1 MDFNYA
7 IFDMDGTLVDSMK
20 QWRETGRIYLKKVG
34 IQPTRELLRIIRMKP
49 YEEVSQI
56 LNERFGLGLTGV
68 TLENEFFNIMKYS
81 YHMEVVEKT
90 GIRDYLQYLKE
101 MNVQMCVA
109 TGTCQ
114 ELTCY
119 TLEKLGIKRF
129 FEFIITCPE
138 VGKDKNSP
146 LIFEKALERIGGNK
160 DNTVIFEDSLTAIK
174 AATKVGFRTIGVYD
188 ETSAKDKREI
198 SKLTEQYIY
207 NWESLWN
214 DESIS

>member
-1 MDFNYA
+1 MNFKYA

-20 QWRETGRIYLKKVG
+20 QWRETGSIYLRKVG
-34 IQPTRELLRIIRMKP
+34 IEPTRELIRIIRTKP
-49 YEEVSQI
+49 YEEISQI

-68 TLENEFFNIMKYS
+68 SLENEFFNIMKYS
-81 YHMEVVEKT
+81 YHMEVVEKA
-90 GIRDYLQYLKE
+90 GIREYLEYLKE
-101 MNVQMCVA
+101 MDVHMCVA

-119 TLEKLGIKRF
+119 TLEKLGLKDF

-138 VGKDKNSP
+138 VGQDKRSP

-160 DNTVIFEDSLTAIK
+160 ANTVIFEDSLMAIK
-174 AATKVGFRTIGVYD
+174 AATKANFRLVGVYD

-198 SKLTEQYIY
+198 NKLAEQYIY
-207 NWESLWN
+207 SWDTLWKH
-214 DESIS
+214 ESIG